1 MIEQLQNKINTHFQK
16 EIELKK
22 QIISIETNVENL
34 KYKAAEG
41 YISYAN
47 DKSQNKLATQINAWE
62 DEKDKLNAELG
73 TKFINMSNLIGQRKP
88 IQQEFKKFANKE
100 MSLKLLEDYYNY
112 YTNYLD
118 SLNFAHRDFVYSKNI
133 SIQQLQMKSLIDQL
147 MSRDVI
153 LKQLKDEFTK
163 KNILYKPEGVREYQD
178 FKQEPLKL
186 NHIISNYPEF
196 ASISYDKDKKYEGK
210 EARPENTDMK
220 LNSNKRVNPKLLSN
234 NAKNKEIYNSKG
246 NDRYFQNSGSNKRN
260 KRTYN
265 YELTPHRKE
274 FKVNHPLN
282 INPSKYSMKL
292 EQFNREL
299 PKVNSS
305 YNKSFYS
312 KNNSLNKSNNSFNKE
327 TTDSSGFKRSWEV
340 FDVFEKQ
347 RNKMV
352 KTLIRKNIMGRFRG
366 SPYLQG

>member
-1 MIEQLQNKINTHFQK
+1 
-16 EIELKK
+16 
-22 QIISIETNVENL
+22 
-34 KYKAAEG
+34 
-41 YISYAN
+41 
-47 DKSQNKLATQINAWE
+47 
-62 DEKDKLNAELG
+62 
-73 TKFINMSNLIGQRKP
+73 MSNLISQRKP
-88 IQQEFKKFANKE
+88 IQQEFKKFSSKE

-118 SLNFAHRDFVYSKNI
+118 TLNFSHRDFVYSKNI
-133 SIQQLQMKSLIDQL
+133 SIQQLQIKSLVDQL
-147 MSRDVI
+147 MSRDVV

-186 NHIISNYPEF
+186 NHIVSNYPEF
-196 ASISYDKDKKYEGK
+196 ASISYDKDKKHEGK
-210 EARPENTDMK
+210 EARPENTDSK
-220 LNSNKRVNPKLLSN
+220 GNNNKRVNPKLLTNIKNRDIYDNKSN
-234 NAKNKEIYNSKG
+234 TNKN
-246 NDRYFQNSGSNKRN
+246 NDRYLMNQNSGSNKKI

-282 INPSKYSMKL
+282 INASKYSMKL
-292 EQFNREL
+292 EQFNRDI
-299 PKVNSS
+299 PKVNVNSS
-305 YNKSFYS
+305 FNKSFYS
-312 KNNSLNKSNNSFNKE
+312 KNNSLNKSNNSFNKD

-352 KTLIRKNIMGRFRG
+352 KTLIRKNIIGRFRG
-366 SPYLQG
+366 SPYLQN